1 MKLKPTL
8 WQQLLEDLH
17 VLKQQIEASD
27 TASREANAAGNSDI
41 LKLVLALENLDVD
54 ERVRL
59 QIATAAFCHCLI
71 DSHYLSI
78 YCWCVAGSSKDRV
91 CDAKR
96 ATQRSRNFGVGR
108 RYERRRR
115 RRRRCSSSC

>member
-59 QIATAAFCHCLI
+59 QIATAAF
-71 DSHYLSI
+71 LSL
-78 YCWCVAGSSKDRV
+78 SD
-91 CDAKR
+91 
-96 ATQRSRNFGVGR
+96 
-108 RYERRRR
+108 
-115 RRRRCSSSC
+115 

>member
-17 VLKQQIEASD
+17 LLKQQIEAND
-27 TASREANAAGNSDI
+27 TASREANAGANSDV

-59 QIATAAFCHCLI
+59 QTCTAEF
-71 DSHYLSI
+71 
-78 YCWCVAGSSKDRV
+78 VTV
-91 CDAKR
+91 
-96 ATQRSRNFGVGR
+96 
-108 RYERRRR
+108 
-115 RRRRCSSSC
+115 